1 MKGKFLKVISGI
13 VLAVVVAVVGVFAYS
28 SVKNNFF
35 PSADQLQPVT
45 TITRSVSDDGQ
56 YYFSWNEVE
65 GADRYG
71 VIISKYDDGEWQQGS
86 PYVVNENECGYS
98 VDAEKIAIK
107 VQAQDSTGK
116 KANSEWSKEYVHE
129 INQQQISYDSANLF
143 VSSML
148 PSSYNLLKV
157 VNISIDG
164 NVVKTNAI
172 FESENK
178 VEMYELYT
186 YYENGI
192 TSLEDCMQSKVPFTS
207 IRSHYEVVGY
217 NSADYL
223 LQSNSFVGQMEEYRQ
238 QGYTFEVISQHVAKT
253 GESNKVFNIYATY
266 KLTRGDEVKYIN
278 HRMGVVLNEESP
290 NEIENYTKK
299 VANPEGRILY
309 EEFCHELEGDEITLA
324 QEMEKLYQQKETT
337 QNQTTQKTST
347 NSGNYNQGE
356 EFCLWKKNVF
366 CFLMATWCLC
376 VN

>member
-1 MKGKFLKVISGI
+1 MKSKVVKGVITLVSV
-13 VLAVVVAVVGVFAYS
+13 VLVVAVCYILFGGYIADYLE
-28 SVKNNFF
+28 KFF
-35 PSADQLQPVT
+35 PSQDKLPTVT
-45 TITRSVSDDGQ
+45 GVTHNVDSNGQ
-56 YYFSWNEVE
+56 FFFSWNTVE
-65 GADRYG
+65 GANRYG

-107 VQAQDSTGK
+107 VQAQDSTGE

-172 FESENK
+172 FESNNK

-192 TSLEDCMQSKVPFTS
+192 TSLEDCMNTEPTYAG
-207 IRSHYEVVGY
+207 IENHYEVVGY

-253 GESNKVFNIYATY
+253 GNGNQSFIIYGTY
-266 KLTRGDEVKYIN
+266 KLTKGDEVKYIN
-278 HRMGVVLNEESP
+278 NKMTVGLKEESP
-290 NEIENYTKK
+290 NEQENYTKK
-299 VANPEGRILY
+299 VANTEERRLR

-324 QEMEKLYQQKETT
+324 QEMEKLYKQQ
-337 QNQTTQKTST
+337 
-347 NSGNYNQGE
+347 
-356 EFCLWKKNVF
+356 
-366 CFLMATWCLC
+366 
-376 VN
+376 

>member
-1 MKGKFLKVISGI
+1 MKGKFLKVVSGI

-107 VQAQDSTGK
+107 VQAQDSTGE

-148 PSSYNLLKV
+148 PYKLLKV

-164 NVVKTNAI
+164 NAVRTNAI
-172 FESENK
+172 FQRNNK

-192 TSLEDCMQSKVPFTS
+192 TSLEDCMNTKPTFND
-207 IRSHYEVVGY
+207 IENHYEVVDY

-238 QGYTFEVISQHVAKT
+238 QGYTFEVISQHVAKVD
-253 GESNKVFNIYATY
+253 ERNKAFFVYATY
-266 KLTRGDEVKYIN
+266 KLTKGDEVKYIN
-278 HRMGVVLNEESP
+278 NKMTVAVNEESP

-299 VANPEGRILY
+299 VANTEDRLLR

-366 CFLMATWCLC
+366 CFLMATWYLC
-376 VN
+376 AN